1 MCPSWQFQP
10 CINSSWLIILTL
22 LAHRGKNFEETCRRS
37 DVIMDDVLPGV
48 VIDGILGI
56 DMNVTDEFMSQ
67 MDKTQLTF
75 DSTAKE
81 TKKIVEVSLV
91 IRVPTSTI
99 MPYTCMYMYVYVA
112 GTCRRQTLFLLL
124 FDTFY
129 RFHTVIILS
138 QNKLNN

>member
-1 MCPSWQFQP
+1 M
-10 CINSSWLIILTL
+10 
-22 LAHRGKNFEETCRRS
+22 
-37 DVIMDDVLPGV
+37 PGV

-99 MPYTCMYMYVYVA
+99 MPYTCMYMYIYVA
-112 GTCRRQTLFLLL
+112 GTGRRRTLFLLL

-129 RFHTVIILS
+129 LFHTVIILS